1 MSELNRLQ
9 NDPVFLGLTRP
20 PMFLGVT
27 YSWAMMELFGMVLY
41 FIVKTD
47 FADIAVCAIIL
58 HGTGYYVSSK
68 DPNFVPVMKAWLE
81 TYSKCRNRVLH
92 SGTSSFDIF
101 K

>member
-68 DPNFVPVMKAWLE
+68 DPNFAILIVMASVSANPAIRAE
-81 TYSKCRNRVLH
+81 
-92 SGTSSFDIF
+92 
-101 K
+101 